1 MIQVYQE
8 KNKAN
13 TSKAKKKFCLSLH
26 YDGDDSYF
34 YVNKAEIGKF
44 KANDNIS

>member
-1 MIQVYQE
+1 MYQE

-13 TSKAKKKFCLSLH
+13 TSTSKAKKKFCLSLH

-34 YVNKAEIGKF
+34 YVNKAEICKF